1 MFAWIKNIPAQV
13 KALFIKEE
21 PKLTDLVE
29 HSTLASSRLWVTI
42 GFALGLIW
50 LTHGL
55 LTETNIDKIYHLALA
70 YLAANTLTR
79 VVQTAGNVWLKGK
92 LIDKSF
98 SGKDISAAD
107 TQAINSIT
115 VSDK

>member
-1 MFAWIKNIPAQV
+1 MGYIANIWAKT
-13 KALFIKEE
+13 KALFVKEA
-21 PKLTDLVE
+21 PKVTDLVE
-29 HSTLASSRLWVTI
+29 HSTLSSSRLWVTI
-42 GFALGLIW
+42 GFAAGLVW

-55 LTETNIDKIYHLALA
+55 LNEANIDRVYHLVLA

-79 VVQTAGNVWLKGK
+79 AIQIAGNIYLKKALIDASFKDGK
-92 LIDKSF
+92 LDS
-98 SGKDISAAD
+98 DE

>member
-1 MFAWIKNIPAQV
+1 MLAWIKSLPAKA
-13 KALFIKEE
+13 KALFVKEE

-29 HSTLASSRLWVTI
+29 HSTLASSRLWITI
-42 GFALGLIW
+42 GFAAGLIW

-55 LTETNIDKIYHLALA
+55 LNDANIDRIYHLALA

-79 VVQTAGNVWLKGK
+79 AIQIAGNVYLKKALILASFKDGK
-92 LIDKSF
+92 LDP
-98 SGKDISAAD
+98 DE